1 MTEQATVPPRHS
13 FPLALQVVI
22 GAILGAV
29 MGVIFGQK
37 RYLFGLGNS
46 DIGQLGLLI
55 IRALKAIAAPL
66 ILFAILDSLASTHI
80 PARSAGRLIGIC
92 LLNVTVAMVIGL
104 TIMNSLHPGT
114 QWLGKL
120 KPLTSRVNI
129 TSPKSDPA
137 SQTRKPTLEPLKNI
151 DLYIP
156 KSLIEPFID
165 NQIISIVL
173 VGLLGGVAIRRV
185 KLKQEMTGET
195 SVKSVMLFVEGI
207 YHVLIQM
214 LTMVVRAVPFAVFC
228 VVAKVVGEFGL
239 RVFSILWLFLTVML
253 LGLAIHSL
261 LYYPFMAWFIGKKSP
276 RFYFGSGGEAMITA
290 FSINSSLATIP
301 VTLNCLRKMEVS
313 ETSARLAV
321 CVGTNLN
328 HDGITLYEAMA
339 ALFLAQATG
348 FHLNIGQQLTVV
360 LSSIMAGWGVA
371 GVPEAGLVM
380 LPLVLGAARLP
391 EAAIV
396 QWLPILLAVD
406 WIIARCR
413 SSVNVMNEMMVATV
427 LDRGASNEFV

>member
-1 MTEQATVPPRHS
+1 MSDIPGPSATRS
-13 FPLALQVVI
+13 IPLAAKVVI
-22 GAILGAV
+22 GAVLGAV
-29 MGVIFGQK
+29 MGVLFGQT
-37 RYLFGLGNS
+37 RFLFGLGNS
-46 DIGQLGLLI
+46 DFGQIGLLV
-55 IRALKAIAAPL
+55 IRALKTIAAPL
-66 ILFAILDSLASTHI
+66 ILCAILDSLARTNI
-80 PARSAGRLIGIC
+80 PSHSARRLISIC

-104 TIMNSLHPGT
+104 TIMNTIHPGV
-114 QWLGKL
+114 QWQGKL
-120 KPLTSRVNI
+120 STLTSQI
-129 TSPKSDPA
+129 KPPAPPADTSAKA
-137 SQTRKPTLEPLKNI
+137 IKPTLEPLKNI

-156 KSLIEPFID
+156 KSLLEPFLD
-165 NQIISIVL
+165 NSIISIVL
-173 VGLLGGVAIRRV
+173 IGLLGGVALRRV
-185 KLKQEMTGET
+185 KLKQEQSGET
-195 SVKSVMLFVEGI
+195 SVLAVEHFVEGA

-214 LTMVVRAVPFAVFC
+214 LSMVVRAVPFAVFC

-239 RVFSILWLFLTVML
+239 KVFSILWLFLVIML

-261 LYYPFMAWFIGKKSP
+261 IYYPFMAWLVGKKRP
-276 RFYFGSGGEAMITA
+276 REYFGAGGEAMITA

-348 FHLNIGQQLTVV
+348 FHLNIGQQITVI

-371 GVPEAGLVM
+371 GIPEAGLVM
-380 LPLVLGAARLP
+380 LPLVLGAAKLP

-427 LDRGASNEFV
+427 LDRGEIRQ